1 MQMNY
6 DTIID
11 DEQDGTP
18 INQLRDHLDK
28 IGYSSDD
35 MPYKQNTQ
43 TMNVPQQNTIEYL
56 ADDVNNTLYNYNMKP
71 TQQLQLPPPFGMQN
85 KQPVKKAIK
94 TPQNKSDDKKP
105 KNKKELQ
112 ITNKSN
118 SPTIPLYFRELL
130 LLLFIYIIMSMPAF
144 QDTICKYIPNMKP
157 QNGVYGMSNIIIYGI
172 LLASVFI
179 LLRNKLFYDEL

>member
-1 MQMNY
+1 MNY

-18 INQLRDHLDK
+18 ISQLKDHLDK

-35 MPYKQNTQ
+35 MPHKQNT
-43 TMNVPQQNTIEYL
+43 QQNTIEYL

-85 KQPVKKAIK
+85 KQPLIKKAIK

-105 KNKKELQ
+105 KNIKELQ
-112 ITNKSN
+112 ITNKSQYP
-118 SPTIPLYFRELL
+118 SIPLYFRELL
-130 LLLFIYIIMSMPAF
+130 LLLFIYIIMSQPAF
-144 QDTICKYIPNMKP
+144 QDTICKYIPHMKP
-157 QNGVYGMSNIIIYGI
+157 QNGVYGMSNIVIYGI